1 MKRPD
6 EEDDGVLGGLRAE
19 EAPPA
24 AMEDRLVSRL
34 RRDGLLGRERRR
46 PALLPLLAA
55 AALVCLA
62 AGWALGRR
70 TPAPTTVADH
80 RSEYLLLLY
89 EDPGFETAPSEEAAR
104 VEEYSQW
111 AGRLAASGSL
121 VGAEK
126 LRNDAITFFAGAE
139 KPGEASS
146 STPGGLLAGFFLVRA
161 GSDGEARQIAR
172 DCPHLRHG
180 GRVVVRPIEPT
191 PRT

>member
-6 EEDDGVLGGLRAE
+6 EEDDGGLGGLRAE

-24 AMEDRLVSRL
+24 AMEDRLVSQL
-34 RRDGLLGRERRR
+34 RRDGLLGRDTRRR
-46 PALLPLLAA
+46 VRLPLLAA

-70 TPAPTTVADH
+70 TPPTPVVVDD
-80 RSEYLLLLY
+80 RGQYLLLLY
-89 EDPGFETAPSEEAAR
+89 EDPGFETAPSVEAAR
-104 VEEYSQW
+104 VEEYSRW
-111 AGRLAASGSL
+111 AGALAASGRL
-121 VGAEK
+121 AGAEK
-126 LRNDAITFFAGAE
+126 LSNDAITFFGGAE

-146 STPGGLLAGFFLVRA
+146 STPGGFLAGFFLVRA
-161 GSDGEARQIAR
+161 GSDDEARQIAR
-172 DCPHLRHG
+172 ECPHLRHG